1 METHWVGHVYAVV
14 VIVAMTVL
22 VPCVDM
28 ANARVV
34 YRAMFG
40 IECAGLWNGITTVLV
55 KEYGLFFLAGCICSM
70 PVHKFLGE
78 KLHVPEGLMRVV
90 GAVGLVALTIL
101 SISYVATDSYNPF
114 IYFNF

>member
-1 METHWVGHVYAVV
+1 
-14 VIVAMTVL
+14 
-22 VPCVDM
+22 
-28 ANARVV
+28 
-34 YRAMFG
+34 
-40 IECAGLWNGITTVLV
+40 
-55 KEYGLFFLAGCICSM
+55 M